1 VGIVALGEVMSTE
14 EKRIL
19 KAYERRAD
27 RKKVNSRF
35 FCYNS
40 LFHLYEKQERHRE
53 TLRLLERFSYT
64 QLTDLR
70 VLDVGCGNGNML
82 RQFLQWGALPEN
94 LAGIDLRQE
103 QIAHARHYNPNID
116 TRCGSAVDLPWPDH
130 SFELAC
136 LNTVFTSIMD
146 VEMKRRIV
154 AELVRVL
161 QEGGAVL
168 WYDFMYN
175 NPWNP
180 DVKGVKSA
188 EINMLFSGFDI
199 HLHRITLAPP
209 LGRVLPSNLL
219 PILYPLLAAIPW
231 LRSHYL
237 GLLFKPKH

>member
-1 VGIVALGEVMSTE
+1 VGIVELGEVMSTE
-14 EKRIL
+14 ETRIL

-27 RKKVNSRF
+27 CKKANSKF

-40 LFHLYEKQERHRE
+40 LFHLYEKQEHYRE
-53 TLRLLERFSYT
+53 TLRLLDRFSYT
-64 QLTDLR
+64 ELTDLHI
-70 VLDVGCGNGNML
+70 LDVGCGNGNML
-82 RQFLQWGALPEN
+82 RQFLRWGALPEN

-103 QIAHARHYNPNID
+103 QIARARHCSPNID